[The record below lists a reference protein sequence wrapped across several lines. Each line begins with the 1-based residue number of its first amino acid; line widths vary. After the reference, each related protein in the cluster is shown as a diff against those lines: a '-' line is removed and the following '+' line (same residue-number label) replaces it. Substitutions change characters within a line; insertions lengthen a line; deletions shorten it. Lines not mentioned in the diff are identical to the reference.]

1 MWGVYILAAVFALAG
16 GAVIIGS
23 IFVRSRTASW
33 AMLSAAVVCCV
44 LVGVMAW
51 LPG

>member
-16 GAVIIGS
+16 GALIIGS
-23 IFVRSRTASW
+23 IFVRSNVASW
-33 AMLSAAVVCCV
+33 AMLSAAVVCFALAC
-44 LVGVMAW
+44 VMAW